1 LSFERAVND
10 LWHKKGQ
17 PLAIAWIF
25 SGLWLLLI
33 GSTAFLWNLGTTGL
47 IDETEPLFA
56 EAARQMTVTGDWI
69 TPYFNGETRFDK
81 PALIYWLMAIAY
93 KIVGVNSLG
102 ARLPSALSVF
112 ALTGLIFYTLNFYGG
127 SPQDRRRHYWLC
139 AGLGSAF
146 FALNPEIVIWS
157 RIGASDALL
166 TACIGGALL
175 SFFQGYAQP
184 EKPAIQTRWYLAF
197 YVLVALAV
205 LTKGPVGLVLPVL
218 IIGAFLL
225 YLGNFRAVW
234 REMRPLWGSLLVVAI
249 ALPWYVLVTMR
260 NGWSF
265 INSFLGYHNIERFTS
280 VVNHHSAPWYFYFLV
295 VLVGFCPW
303 SIYLPVAIARLKFW
317 QRSHWSSVARSHQ
330 LGLFALFWFAGVFG
344 FFTIAVTKLP
354 SYMLPLMPAA
364 AILVAMMWSEQVT
377 LGKKKNS
384 FLVGSGWFNVLFLSI
399 LAVALAYSP
408 RFIGFDPAMVNPR
421 QLIEQ
426 SGLPIIGCIVWAIT
440 ALAIAV
446 LLWQKQW
453 LGIPAANLVG
463 FFAFLLFVLMPA
475 GLLIDQARQL
485 PLRQLSAIV
494 TRFEQPGE
502 SLVMMGFKKPT
513 VVFYTQRRVKYI
525 MFPRDVRYGIKS
537 VGDAPSVLILA
548 QPSKIDLLGLAAGQ
562 YQELGRAGTYELI
575 RVERRLLS

>member
-1 LSFERAVND
+1 
-10 LWHKKGQ
+10 
-17 PLAIAWIF
+17 
-25 SGLWLLLI
+25 
-33 GSTAFLWNLGTTGL
+33 
-47 IDETEPLFA
+47 
-56 EAARQMTVTGDWI
+56 M
-69 TPYFNGETRFDK
+69 
-81 PALIYWLMAIAY
+81 
-93 KIVGVNSLG
+93 
-102 ARLPSALSVF
+102 
-112 ALTGLIFYTLNFYGG
+112 
-127 SPQDRRRHYWLC
+127 
-139 AGLGSAF
+139 
-146 FALNPEIVIWS
+146 
-157 RIGASDALL
+157 
-166 TACIGGALL
+166 
-175 SFFQGYAQP
+175 
-184 EKPAIQTRWYLAF
+184 
-197 YVLVALAV
+197 AV

-225 YLGNFRAVW
+225 YLGNFRNVW

-317 QRSHWSSVARSHQ
+317 QRSHWRDVERSHQ
-330 LGLFALFWFAGVFG
+330 LGLFALFWFAGIFG

-377 LGKKKNS
+377 HGRKKNS

-399 LAVALAYSP
+399 LAGALAYSP
-408 RFIGFDPAMVNPR
+408 HFIGFDPAMVNPR

-426 SGLPIIGCIVWAIT
+426 SGLPIFGCIIWAIT
-440 ALAIAV
+440 AFLIAV
-446 LLWQKQW
+446 LLWRRQW
-453 LGIPAANLVG
+453 SGIPAANLVG

-475 GLLIDQARQL
+475 GLMIDQARQL

-494 TRFEQPGE
+494 THVEQPGE
-502 SLVMMGFKKPT
+502 PLVMMGFKKPT
-513 VVFYTQRRVKYI
+513 VAFYTQRRVKYI
-525 MFPRDVRYGIKS
+525 LFPRDVREGIKS
-537 VGDAPSVLILA
+537 VGNVSSVLILA
-548 QPSKIDLLGLAAGQ
+548 QPSKIALLGLAASQ

-575 RVERRLLS
+575 RVERKVLS